1 MSRSFFAR
9 GLAASA
15 VAALAVTG
23 LATPARADTGL
34 SVHLISQF
42 TGKASTKQDSD
53 DSAGSSTR
61 VTLTA
66 EASLAATVLFSYRAA
81 GADGGA
87 PWTDIAAGM
96 TPSVAGY
103 VSTDWTPPSTG
114 TFDVRV
120 AATDGT
126 STVADQRLAV
136 QVGSSAQAVELSP
149 GVLPYFT
156 QPYASVGKT
165 SSSVVVSGTTS
176 ATDGTVAISWW
187 DSADGTFHGQ
197 TNAAVQP
204 RNLKM
209 ASNMYSY
216 VYGGRFT
223 QGMDITGFDAHPGA
237 ILPVAAQ
244 RESDDVQPLTL
255 ASAPQTIRSL
265 TASFS
270 TPRAT
275 GVPGT
280 ITVLDGAGLPIA
292 GVQVRRSSDDSI
304 VGYTDL
310 GGTVALTQDSGSTEG
325 YYANADDDATYAA
338 GDGDVSALLTSP
350 AYIPVPTTVV
360 PEFASGQDFRIGDYD
375 QGDITVQVLDQDGSP
390 LPGVEASYAVYRSGD
405 PAPAATTATTD
416 NDGVVTV
423 AFDPATAGPGT
434 YTLAY
439 SAPGSTDLTDQ
450 ATFTVEADP
459 VATTVVPQ
467 FADGHVFDTDEYAAG
482 DISLQIKDQYGD
494 EFSDAGAEIAYWLYP
509 SGAAPGEPIV
519 GTTDRGGRIDV
530 PFDPTTPGTYTLA
543 YGDLGSTSA
552 DHTETFT
559 VGNSTLSLTPASGS
573 NGSAASGGAITYTGV
588 LALGEDP
595 LPGRAIDLT
604 YTTDADG
611 TSGLGADRDATATA
625 ITDENDT
632 FTVTVQDG
640 NAAAPGSPVEIGTL
654 TATTADN
661 VVGPDSTL
669 TGNANE
675 SASATVRF
683 VAASLPPAP
692 SGAGGGGGTA
702 PSPSPTPTTTPTPK
716 PTPTPTPKPTPGPTP
731 AAPAPIHLSGSGDKG
746 AEDRLRIVVS
756 PDFAGRKV
764 VLRRLVHGHWVRTAS
779 GRIDAHGV
787 LVLDVRDR
795 NHGRSTTYKVTLL
808 PDASHP
814 KSTSNVVTLS

>member
-1 MSRSFFAR
+1 MPRPTLAR

-15 VAALAVTG
+15 VAALALTG
-23 LATPARADTGL
+23 LAVAPAHADSGL

-42 TGKASTKQDSD
+42 TGKASTKQDSY
-53 DSAGSSTR
+53 GFLMTSSSP

-66 EASLAATVLFSYRAA
+66 KADAATSVSFSYRAA
-81 GADGGA
+81 GADPA
-87 PWTDIAAGM
+87 VPWTDIAVGLLPD
-96 TPSVAGY
+96 TAGY
-103 VSTDWTPPSTG
+103 ATFDWPSPPGG
-114 TFDVRV
+114 TFDIR
-120 AATDGT
+120 ASATDR
-126 STVADQRLAV
+126 STTVESTQAGVVVGAAAD
-136 QVGSSAQAVELSP
+136 AVELNSTP
-149 GVLPYFT
+149 LRYFA
-156 QPYASVGKT
+156 QPYESAGRI
-165 SSSVVVSGTTS
+165 SSLVKVSGTTS
-176 ATDGTVAISWW
+176 VTGGTVALAWL
-187 DSADGTFHGQ
+187 DANGGFHGQ
-197 TNAAVQP
+197 TDAVVRPVELKAAGPIGMGMPPVE
-204 RNLKM
+204 
-209 ASNMYSY
+209 
-216 VYGGRFT
+216 GGEFS
-223 QGMDITGFDAHPGA
+223 GILDIAAFDATSGA
-237 ILPVAAQ
+237 TLAVTAE
-244 RESDDVQPLTL
+244 RDSDDVQPLSL
-255 ASAPQTIRSL
+255 VRQTISGISIDFSAVTSTGASG
-265 TASFS
+265 TA
-270 TPRAT
+270 
-275 GVPGT
+275 
-280 ITVLDGAGLPIA
+280 TVLDQDGQPIVGA
-292 GVQVRRSSDDSI
+292 QVRRSGDNSL
-304 VGYTDL
+304 VGYTGAD
-310 GGTVALTQDSGSTEG
+310 GTLALQQAPDTTET
-325 YYANADDDATYAA
+325 YYANADDDATYDA
-338 GDGDVSALLTSP
+338 DRDVTADATSP
-350 AYIPVPTTVV
+350 AYIPVATTVV
-360 PEFASGQDFRIGDYD
+360 PEFGSGQDFRIGDYD
-375 QGDITVQVLDQDGSP
+375 QGDITLQVQDQEGSP

-405 PAPAATTATTD
+405 PVPAATTATTD

-494 EFSDAGAEIAYWLYP
+494 EFSDAGAEIAYSLYRAGDAP
-509 SGAAPGEPIV
+509 DAAIV
-519 GTTDRGGRIDV
+519 TTTDRGGRIDV
-530 PFDPTTPGTYTLA
+530 PFDPTHPGTYTLA
-543 YGDLGSTSA
+543 YGDLGSTTA
-552 DHTETFT
+552 DHTVTFT
-559 VGNSTLSLTPASGS
+559 VGQASLSLTPAS
-573 NGSAASGGAITYTGV
+573 GSAASGGAITYTGI

-625 ITDENDT
+625 VTDAHGA

-640 NAAAPGSPVEIGTL
+640 AAAAPGSPVEIGTL
-654 TATTADN
+654 TAATADN
-661 VVGPDSTL
+661 VVGLDSTL

-692 SGAGGGGGTA
+692 SGSGGGTA

-795 NHGRSTTYKVTLL
+795 NHGRPTTYKVTLL
-808 PDASHP
+808 PDASHS